1 MLLMVS
7 ATVLSKNVYKV
18 FRHGASE
25 DQVGRLAE
33 LLVPVIALVGMAFT
47 LWTSLDLVLLL
58 LLGYD
63 LVTQPFPPLLFSSLP
78 NNFVIKWGAGAGVF
92 TGVAVVTYLTVFDVE
107 LRTVFPALGSLGDT
121 NVGVVALLVNVVV
134 LIGFSL
140 AIRPTTVARE

>member
-18 FRHGASE
+18 FRQGASE
-25 DQVGRLAE
+25 GQVGRLAK

-63 LVTQPFPPLLFSSLP
+63 LVTQPFPPLLFSP
-78 NNFVIKWGAGAGVF
+78 
-92 TGVAVVTYLTVFDVE
+92 YLTTSSSSGARGPVSS
-107 LRTVFPALGSLGDT
+107 RALPS
-121 NVGVVALLVNVVV
+121 
-134 LIGFSL
+134 
-140 AIRPTTVARE
+140 